1 MTGPEH
7 FTAAEENLA
16 AAAGIETDGYEDS
29 RSAWHQR
36 QAQAHATL
44 ALAAATADPYAK
56 ETSWAE
62 VTRLCGPT

>member
-7 FTAAEENLA
+7 FT
-16 AAAGIETDGYEDS
+16 GIETDGYEDS

-44 ALAAATADPYAK
+44 ALAAADPYAK